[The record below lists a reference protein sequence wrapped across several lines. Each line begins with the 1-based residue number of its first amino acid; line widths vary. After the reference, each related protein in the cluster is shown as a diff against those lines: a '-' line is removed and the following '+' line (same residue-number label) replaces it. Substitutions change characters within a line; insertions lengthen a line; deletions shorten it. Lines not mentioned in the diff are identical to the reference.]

1 MQRKV
6 TCCHD
11 CQEREVGCHST
22 CKKYIEE
29 NEQYLKERDRIKNE
43 KYKESAILG
52 AIIDSKRRV
61 MRHRSN

>member
-11 CQEREVGCHST
+11 CQEREIGCHST

-29 NEQYLKERDRIKNE
+29 NEQYLKEREKIKTE
-43 KYKESAILG
+43 KTKKPQSG
-52 AIIDSKRRV
+52 KRLYV
-61 MRHRSN
+61 INAE

>member
-29 NEQYLKERDRIKNE
+29 NEQYLKERDEIKE
-43 KYKESAILG
+43 KRYKESAVLS
-52 AIIDSKRRV
+52 AIIDGKRRV
-61 MRHRSN
+61 MRKK

>member
-29 NEQYLKERDRIKNE
+29 IEQYLKEREKIKTE
-43 KYKESAILG
+43 KNKEAAIRE
-52 AIIDSKRRV
+52 AIICNKRRI
-61 MRHRSN
+61 MRRK

>member
-29 NEQYLKERDRIKNE
+29 NEQYLRERERIKTE
-43 KYKESAILG
+43 KNKEAAIREV
-52 AIIDSKRRV
+52 IICNKRRI
-61 MRHRSN
+61 MRRK

>member
-29 NEQYLKERDRIKNE
+29 NEAYVNEREEIKA
-43 KYKESAILG
+43 KRHKESVILS
-52 AIIDSKRRV
+52 AIIDGKRRV

>member
-11 CQEREVGCHST
+11 CQEREIGCHST

-29 NEQYLKERDRIKNE
+29 TEMHLMEREKIKAEKNKEA
-43 KYKESAILG
+43 AIRE
-52 AIIDSKRRV
+52 AIICNKRRI
-61 MRHRSN
+61 MRRK

>member
-29 NEQYLKERDRIKNE
+29 NEQYLKEREKIKTE
-43 KYKESAILG
+43 KKQ
-52 AIIDSKRRV
+52 
-61 MRHRSN
+61 RSRNQGSDYM

>member
-29 NEQYLKERDRIKNE
+29 NEQYLKEREKIKAE
-43 KYKESAILG
+43 KNKEAAIRE
-52 AIIDSKRRV
+52 AIICNKRRI
-61 MRHRSN
+61 MRRK